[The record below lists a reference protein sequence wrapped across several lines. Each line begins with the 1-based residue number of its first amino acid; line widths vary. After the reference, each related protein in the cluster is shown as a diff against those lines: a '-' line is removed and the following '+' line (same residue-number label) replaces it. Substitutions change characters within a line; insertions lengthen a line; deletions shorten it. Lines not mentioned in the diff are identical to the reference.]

1 MRNCHEHNISLIV
14 LKIGLIF
21 FMVKILIFPVYF
33 WVNWPVFEIIFLSN
47 LLKFGPEVP
56 NQTSKQ
62 AVI

>member
-33 WVNWPVFEIIFLSN
+33 WVNWPVFEIILLLN